1 LASPRISFRLDKA
14 TRARLQK
21 VVEATGAS
29 ESDLLREAL
38 HAYLDEQPG
47 AESCLD
53 LARRHR
59 LLGRAKK
66 LPADLSTNRKHF
78 EGFGR

>member
-1 LASPRISFRLDKA
+1 MV
-14 TRARLQK
+14 ARLRK
-21 VVEATGAS
+21 VVVATGKS

-38 HAYLDEQPG
+38 QAYLEDQPG

-66 LPADLSTNRKHF
+66 LPVDLSANRQYF

>member
-1 LASPRISFRLDKA
+1 MASPRISFRLDRA
-14 TRARLQK
+14 TRARLTK
-21 VVEATGAS
+21 TVKATGKN

-38 HAYLDEQPG
+38 DAYLNEQPG

-53 LARRHR
+53 LARRNR
-59 LLGRAKK
+59 IIGAAKK
-66 LPADLSTNRKHF
+66 LPADLSTQRKHF